1 MEGLLKNAATHA
13 AGLVIGDKPLVE
25 IIPLYKDPKSNIPS
39 TQYNMKY
46 TELSGLV
53 KFDFLG
59 LKTLSIL
66 DMASSLLS
74 ETDSSFKLEDIP
86 LDDVNTY
93 KEISTG
99 ETTGIFQL
107 ESKGMRDV
115 LSKLKPDRFEDI
127 IAVVA
132 LYRPGPMDNIPSF
145 INRKHGLEKVEVLH
159 PLLNSI
165 LEETYG
171 IMIYQEQVMEAA
183 KTLASY
189 TLGQADILRRAM
201 GKKIKTEM
209 DASISVFIFFPM
221 ALLNISA

>member
-1 MEGLLKNAATHA
+1 M
-13 AGLVIGDKPLVE
+13 
-25 IIPLYKDPKSNIPS
+25 IPLYKDPKSKIAS
-39 TQYNMKY
+39 TQFNMKY

-66 DMASSLLS
+66 DMASVLLRKY
-74 ETDSSFKLEDIP
+74 EKSFKLEDIP
-86 LDDVNTY
+86 LDDAKTY
-93 KEISTG
+93 EEISSG
-99 ETTGIFQL
+99 ETIGIFQL
-107 ESKGMRDV
+107 ESQGMRDV

-159 PLLNSI
+159 PLLNTI

-183 KTLASY
+183 QKLSGY
-189 TLGQADILRRAM
+189 SLGQADLLRRAM
-201 GKKIKTEM
+201 GKKIKSEM
-209 DASISVFIFFPM
+209 DNQRETFIDG
-221 ALLNISA
+221 ALKNNIDLSLIHI